1 MEMWI
6 SKYALTAGIEKADG
20 ELSDTGYFY
29 RSSGYWPSFKV
40 GRDAHATLEEANASA
55 EAARVKK
62 IKSLKKQIEAL
73 EKLQFTT

>member
-20 ELSDTGYFY
+20 KVSEAGYFY
-29 RSSGYWPSFKV
+29 KNSGSYSGFKV
-40 GRDAHATLEEANASA
+40 GRDAHATLDEANAAA

-73 EKLQFTT
+73 GKLQFTT

>member
-20 ELSDTGYFY
+20 EIRNSGYFHK
-29 RSSGYWPSFKV
+29 SSWPWPSFKV
-40 GRDAHATLEEANASA
+40 GRDAHATLEEANAAA

>member
-20 ELSDTGYFY
+20 KVSDSGYFHK
-29 RSSGYWPSFKV
+29 SSGYWTGFKV
-40 GRDAHATLEEANASA
+40 GRDAHATLEDANAAA

>member
-20 ELSDTGYFY
+20 KLSDSGYFY
-29 RSSGYWPSFKV
+29 KSGDNWSSFKV
-40 GRDAHATLEEANASA
+40 GRDAHATLEEAIAAA

-62 IKSLKKQIEAL
+62 IKSLEKQIKAL

>member
-6 SKYALTAGIEKADG
+6 SKYALTAGIEKAEGKLTD
-20 ELSDTGYFY
+20 SDYFCK
-29 RSSGYWPSFKV
+29 SSDYWTSFKV
-40 GRDAHATLEEANASA
+40 GRDAHATLEEANAAA